1 MELIGWCWMLLAFS
15 LLFVIANM
23 YILAALLLIASAT
36 CFYLWTRNVNL
47 KQEDI
52 MAGMVNAVKV
62 YKSV

>member
-23 YILAALLLIASAT
+23 YILAIILLIASMV

-47 KQEDI
+47 RQEDI
-52 MAGMVNAVKV
+52 VAGMVNAVRV